1 MGIAAGRQR
10 LSGALIAAIGGLG
23 AVMANAWPP
32 SVSSLEQQAQAEFD
46 RAGRAVRERLERE
59 AVGDV
64 IGARTAAQDADAHRY
79 RYLALK
85 RDISRLH
92 PLPPALPSVAA
103 RDPFVPDGSFV
114 APNAPLT
121 IRNTRVASGGQEGS
135 RAESPVWDMYRT
147 HVSGEGAATEG
158 RDPPQVM
165 RSLPTATARGQIGD
179 MYARSVAT
187 PALTDRGA
195 PEQTPQ
201 APASLGEAPRQPFL
215 VYRERLGT
223 DTRE

>member
-1 MGIAAGRQR
+1 MGTAAGRQR
-10 LSGALIAAIGGLG
+10 AIGVFIAAFAGLG
-23 AVMANAWPP
+23 AVMANAGPP

-46 RAGRAVRERLERE
+46 KAGNAVRERLERE
-59 AVGDV
+59 AAGDL
-64 IGARTAAQDADAHRY
+64 IGARIAAQDADAHRY

-92 PLPPALPSVAA
+92 PQPPALPSVAE

-114 APNAPLT
+114 APSAPLT
-121 IRNTRVASGGQEGS
+121 TRNTRVASGSPEGI
-135 RAESPVWDMYRT
+135 RAESPAWDMYRH
-147 HVSGEGAATEG
+147 HVSGEGAETDG
-158 RDPPQVM
+158 RDARQVM
-165 RSLPTATARGQIGD
+165 RMPPAATATGELGD

-195 PEQTPQ
+195 PERKPQ
-201 APASLGEAPRQPFL
+201 APALSEEAPRQPFL
-215 VYRERLGT
+215 VYRERLGS